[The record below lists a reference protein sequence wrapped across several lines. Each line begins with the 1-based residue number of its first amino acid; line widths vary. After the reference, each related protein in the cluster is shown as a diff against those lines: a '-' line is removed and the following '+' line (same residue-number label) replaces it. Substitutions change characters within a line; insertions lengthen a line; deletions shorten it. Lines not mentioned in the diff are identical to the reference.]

1 MKHVSIKFRLSLV
14 FYLFLFLVIFL
25 GVFNLAALTD
35 FNGVADQIRNR
46 WLPSTRFL
54 GDLNNYTSDFR
65 AAEGT
70 LLLASSPA
78 DIAAS
83 EREMDELD
91 RNIAKAQHGYEQIYH
106 DNKETDLYGHFL
118 EDWKTYRKIV
128 NQILALMHAGSAE
141 KGIAIYKTVS
151 KSAYDAASDTL
162 GQLTDLD
169 VVEDQEASDLA
180 AASYRQVRVLTI
192 FAMLAATFLL
202 AVGVIYIRRSISTPM
217 LNLAKDMH
225 RLAGNDM
232 DVDIQG
238 GERRDEIGEMARALT
253 IFRKNAVDLLLSRQG
268 LAQQASMLEEKLEH
282 ERELMDAQRNFI
294 SMASHEFR
302 TPLNIIDGHAQR
314 LAKTDNVAERAG
326 KIRSAVKQMTGL
338 IDNLINAA
346 RLFESDPELY
356 FHPASIDL
364 AALLHEVCSQHRE
377 IISGTQIVEIFNAQP
392 LEISGDPKLLAQMFG
407 NLLSNAIKYSP
418 SGGLIEVS
426 AVKDSAHIAVIVRD
440 YGIGI
445 PQKDIE
451 GIFERYS
458 RGSNVSDI
466 SGTGIGL
473 HLVRMIA
480 DLHGSSINVESVE
493 SEGAIFTVR
502 LPVSHPLNEKINKL
516 GNS

>member
-1 MKHVSIKFRLSLV
+1 MQHVSIKFRLSLV
-14 FYLFLFLVIFL
+14 FYLFLFLVAFL

-70 LLLASSPA
+70 LLLASSPE
-78 DIAAS
+78 DIAAG

-91 RNIAKAQHGYEQIYH
+91 RNIAKAQQGYGQIYH
-106 DNKETDLYGHFL
+106 DEKETDLFRHFL
-118 EDWKTYRKIV
+118 EDWKNYRNIV
-128 NQILALMHAGSAE
+128 NQVLALMHADSKE
-141 KGIAIYKTVS
+141 KGIAIYKTSS
-151 KSAYDAASDTL
+151 KSAYNAASDTL

-180 AASYRQVRVLTI
+180 AAAYRQVRTLTVL
-192 FAMLAATFLL
+192 AMLAAIFLVT
-202 AVGVIYIRRSISTPM
+202 VGVVYIRRSISTPM

-238 GERRDEIGEMARALT
+238 SDRRDEIGEMARALT

-282 ERELMDAQRNFI
+282 ERELMDVQRNFI

-346 RLFESDPELY
+346 RLFESNPELY

-364 AALLHEVCSQHRE
+364 AALLREVCSQHRE
-377 IISGTQIVEIFNAQP
+377 IISGTQIVETFDAEP
-392 LEISGDPKLLAQMFG
+392 LEMSGDPKLLAQMFG

-418 SGGLIEVS
+418 SVGIIEVG
-426 AVKDSAHIAVIVRD
+426 AVRD
-440 YGIGI
+440 SSHIMVTVRDHGIGI

-451 GIFERYS
+451 DIFERYS

-473 HLVRMIA
+473 HLVKMIVK
-480 DLHGSSINVESVE
+480 LHGGSITVESAE
-493 SEGAIFTVR
+493 GKGAIFTVH
-502 LPVSHPLNEKINKL
+502 LQEQFSKDLNHDYA
-516 GNS
+516 